1 LIHSNLKEYIAIFVN
16 YFLSSQFFLLHKE
29 DFNFWEKRK
38 GYFWNIIFHLELLW
52 QIRGSSIWLTFAHF
66 LWFGIQINSLTRI
79 PNIMIDLTLWIE
91 FNSQGSKQ
99 LVYKSS
105 HTPASRNTLCMQKF
119 GPRMLLQQH
128 YQYCVCVCVW
138 DGRERRGKGTVTFYW
153 SWIRIMTQ
161 LHFMERKRWREGTCC
176 WLCTA
181 VESQI
186 MVQAHTR
193 ERKRWRNTYANRLQ
207 LKS

>member
-128 YQYCVCVCVW
+128 YQYCVCVC
-138 DGRERRGKGTVTFYW
+138 GTVG
-153 SWIRIMTQ
+153 S
-161 LHFMERKRWREGTCC
+161 EGGRVL
-176 WLCTA
+176 WLFIG
-181 VESQI
+181 VEFG
-186 MVQAHTR
+186 
-193 ERKRWRNTYANRLQ
+193 
-207 LKS
+207 